1 MPRDIQFP
9 KQSRTQA
16 DRVKRVFVGFVVTA
30 VEEAAEDEKRHG
42 TGGTA
47 IVEWAQ
53 SREGREILVKAG
65 ITPSERCADE
75 LHRIVLDRAA
85 AGKSWSGRE
94 IVVQLKASQTG

>member
-1 MPRDIQFP
+1 MPRDIQYP

-16 DRVKRVFVGFVVTA
+16 DRVKRVFAGFVVTA
-30 VEEAAEDEKRHG
+30 VEEAAEVEKREG

-53 SREGREILVKAG
+53 SREGREILIKAG
-65 ITPSERCADE
+65 VTPDEACADE

-85 AGKSWSGRE
+85 EGKAWSGRE
-94 IVVQLKASQTG
+94 IVVQLKSSEA